1 MAGTVTYKKP
11 KMYDILMTQKAIALR
26 QQSIVALLE
35 KLHPDDPIRPIV
47 EAMGAL
53 LAELAEMKAHLTE
66 MKVQMSD
73 AAEREVLEAQE
84 QPKPAPGN
92 FRFWVSG
99 ATQATAQALSHM
111 LSKDHRLE
119 YITTI
124 SLSLLVFAFALA
136 GMAVGTWFSEGRSAE
151 ARRYWDWNKGLIAE
165 CQKQKKKTCNIHV
178 VPPEQW

>member
-1 MAGTVTYKKP
+1 MARTVTHNKP

-53 LAELAEMKAHLTE
+53 LTELAEMKDHMIE
-66 MKVQMSD
+66 MKAQMAE
-73 AAEREVLEAQE
+73 AAEREVLESQELAQS
-84 QPKPAPGN
+84 QLGN
-92 FRFWVSG
+92 FQFWVSR
-99 ATQATAQALSHM
+99 ATQATAQTLSHVM
-111 LSKDHRLE
+111 SEDHRLA

-124 SLSLLVFAFALA
+124 SLSMLVFAFALA
-136 GMAVGTWFSEGRSAE
+136 GMAGGTWFSEGRSAE

-165 CQKQKKKTCNIHV
+165 CQKQNKKTCNIHV